1 MNKKVF
7 NIKTPL
13 AESVIKKLRSGNIV
27 YLSGTIY
34 TARDQ
39 AHRIIMEM
47 IQEKKKL
54 PFEMK
59 GQVIYYC
66 GPTSARSKGHAG
78 SCGPTTSSRMDKY
91 TIKLLSL
98 GLKGMIGKGER
109 SSEIVDAIKEKRAV
123 YFAAPA
129 GLGALVNRHIIK
141 SECIAFKKLGPEAV
155 YKFEVK
161 DMPLIVV
168 NDVKGN
174 DVYKRKRKC
183 LR

>member
-1 MNKKVF
+1 MSKKVF

-13 AESVIKKLRSGNIV
+13 TESVIKKLRSGDIV

-39 AHRIIMEM
+39 AHKIITEM
-47 IQEKKKL
+47 IKKKRKL
-54 PFEMK
+54 PFDMK

-66 GPTSARSKGHAG
+66 GPTSARLGSVG

-91 TIKLLSL
+91 TVKFLKL

-109 SSEIVDAIKEKRAV
+109 SPEIIDSIKQNRAV

-129 GLGALVNRHIIK
+129 GLGALVRKHVIK
-141 SECIAFKKLGPEAV
+141 SECIAFKGLGPEAV
-155 YKFEVK
+155 YRFEVK

-183 LR
+183 IR